1 MKKYNIEGGIDFFSE
16 LYKSL
21 ENEENKFKTEDDNN
35 LCLITNQPLTDKFV
49 KMECGHK
56 FNYVPLFNDLVNH
69 KKKFN
74 NMEGTATHLKNNEIR
89 CPYCRK
95 KTAEVLPYYEDL
107 GLAKVN
113 GVNYIDINNVSESY
127 YNGIYKHKLCEFI
140 KPNIF
145 FNPESKNIIEFYKQG
160 LNIEDC
166 KSIKCNYLGTQL
178 SNYYNHDYNDEKFYC
193 HQHKSIVVKKYKK
206 EISDKIK
213 EVKEQKK
220 QKEKEEKQQAK
231 QKEKEEK
238 QKAKDELKKSVQLAK
253 MNKKQKT
260 KDINVLTDN
269 ITTDNVVIGV
279 SDVVITENIQ
289 LCTEILKTGPKKG
302 TSCGTKI
309 FENNLCKRHCNLIN
323 KNNVNV

>member
-21 ENEENKFKTEDDNN
+21 EDEENKFKTEDDNN

-49 KMECGHK
+49 TMECGHK
-56 FNYVPLFNDLVNH
+56 FNYIPLFNDLVNH

-113 GVNYIDINNVSESY
+113 GVNYIDVNNVSESHY
-127 YNGIYKHKLCEFI
+127 DGIYKLCQFI
-140 KPNIF
+140 KPNVF

-166 KSIKCNYLGTQL
+166 KSIKCNYLGTQI
-178 SNYYNHDYNDEKFYC
+178 SNYYHDYNDENFYC
-193 HQHKSIVVKKYKK
+193 HQHKTIVVKKYKK
-206 EISDKIK
+206 EIADKIK
-213 EVKEQKK
+213 EEKEKIK
-220 QKEKEEKQQAK
+220 QKEKEEKQKAK

-238 QKAKDELKKSVQLAK
+238 QKAKDDLKKAVKLAK

-260 KDINVLTDN
+260 NDTNVV
-269 ITTDNVVIGV
+269 TDNVVIGV
-279 SDVVITENIQ
+279 SDVVISEDIQ

-309 FENNLCKRHCNLIN
+309 FENNLCKRHYNLIN

>member
-21 ENEENKFKTEDDNN
+21 EHEENKFKTEDDNN

-49 KMECGHK
+49 TMECGHK
-56 FNYVPLFNDLVNH
+56 FNYLPLFNDLVNH

-95 KTAEVLPYYEDL
+95 KTAEILPYYEDL

-113 GVNYIDINNVSESY
+113 GVNYIDVNNVSESY

-178 SNYYNHDYNDEKFYC
+178 SNYYHHDYNDEKFYC
-193 HQHKSIVVKKYKK
+193 HQHKTIVVKKYKK

-213 EVKEQKK
+213 EEKEQKK

-238 QKAKDELKKSVQLAK
+238 QKTKDELKKSVQLAK

-260 KDINVLTDN
+260 KDINVV
-269 ITTDNVVIGV
+269 TDNVVIGV

-309 FENNLCKRHCNLIN
+309 FENNLCKRHYNLIN

>member
-21 ENEENKFKTEDDNN
+21 EDEENKFKTEDDNN

-49 KMECGHK
+49 TMECGHK
-56 FNYVPLFNDLVNH
+56 FNYIPLFNDLVNH

-113 GVNYIDINNVSESY
+113 GVNYIDINTNNVLDSY
-127 YNGIYKHKLCEFI
+127 CNGIYKLCQFI
-140 KPNIF
+140 KPNVF
-145 FNPESKNIIEFYKQG
+145 FNPESKNIIEYYKQG

-178 SNYYNHDYNDEKFYC
+178 SNYCHDYNDEKFYC
-193 HQHKSIVVKKYKK
+193 YQHKIQIIRKYKK
-206 EISDKIK
+206 EIADKIK
-213 EVKEQKK
+213 EEKEKIK
-220 QKEKEEKQQAK
+220 QKEKEEKQKAK

-238 QKAKDELKKSVQLAK
+238 QKAKDDLKKSVKMAK

-260 KDINVLTDN
+260 NDTNVV
-269 ITTDNVVIGV
+269 TDNVVIGV
-279 SDVVITENIQ
+279 SDVVISEDIQ

-309 FENNLCKRHCNLIN
+309 FENNLCKRHYNLIN

>member
-21 ENEENKFKTEDDNN
+21 EDEENKFKTEDDNN
-35 LCLITNQPLTDKFV
+35 LCLITNQPLIDKFV

-95 KTAEVLPYYEDL
+95 KTAEVLPYYEEL

-113 GVNYIDINNVSESY
+113 GVNYVDVNNISKPH
-127 YNGIYKHKLCEFI
+127 YNGYKLCQFI

-166 KSIKCNYLGTQL
+166 KSIKCKYLGTQI
-178 SNYYNHDYNDEKFYC
+178 SNYYHDYNDEKFYC
-193 HQHKSIVVKKYKK
+193 YQHKSIVVKKYKK
-206 EISDKIK
+206 EIADKIK
-213 EVKEQKK
+213 EEKEKIK
-220 QKEKEEKQQAK
+220 QKEKEEKQKAK

-238 QKAKDELKKSVQLAK
+238 QKAKDDLKKSVKMAK

-260 KDINVLTDN
+260 NDTNVVTDN
-269 ITTDNVVIGV
+269 IVTDNVVIGV
-279 SDVVITENIQ
+279 SEVIITENIQ
-289 LCTEILKTGPKKG
+289 LCTENLKSGPKKG

-309 FENNLCKRHCNLIN
+309 FQNNLCKRHYNLHT
-323 KNNVNV
+323 

>member
-21 ENEENKFKTEDDNN
+21 EDEENKFKTEDDNN

-56 FNYVPLFNDLVNH
+56 FNYIPLFNDLVNH

-113 GVNYIDINNVSESY
+113 GVNYIDINNVSDSY

-140 KPNIF
+140 KPNVF
-145 FNPESKNIIEFYKQG
+145 FNPESKNITEFYKQG

-178 SNYYNHDYNDEKFYC
+178 SYYHHDYNDEKFYC
-193 HQHKSIVVKKYKK
+193 HQHKTIVVKKYKK
-206 EISDKIK
+206 EIADNIK
-213 EVKEQKK
+213 EEKEKIK
-220 QKEKEEKQQAK
+220 QKEKEEKQQSK

-238 QKAKDELKKSVQLAK
+238 QKAKDELKKAVKLAK
-253 MNKKQKT
+253 MNKNQKT
-260 KDINVLTDN
+260 KDINVSIDN
-269 ITTDNVVIGV
+269 IITDNVVIGI
-279 SDVVITENIQ
+279 SNVIISEDIQ

-302 TSCGTKI
+302 LQCGTKI
-309 FENNLCKRHCNLIN
+309 FQNNLCKRHYNLHT
-323 KNNVNV
+323 

>member
-21 ENEENKFKTEDDNN
+21 EDEENKFKTEDDNN

-56 FNYVPLFNDLVNH
+56 FNYIPLFNDLVNH

-113 GVNYIDINNVSESY
+113 GVNYIDINTNNFSESH
-127 YNGIYKHKLCEFI
+127 YNSIYKLCQFI

-145 FNPESKNIIEFYKQG
+145 FNPESKNIKEFYKQG

-178 SNYYNHDYNDEKFYC
+178 SYYYHDYNDENFYC
-193 HQHKSIVVKKYKK
+193 HQHKTIVVKKYKK
-206 EISDKIK
+206 EIADKIK
-213 EVKEQKK
+213 EEKEKIK

-238 QKAKDELKKSVQLAK
+238 QKVKDELKKAVKLAK

-260 KDINVLTDN
+260 NDTNVLTDN
-269 ITTDNVVIGV
+269 IITDNVVIGV
-279 SDVVITENIQ
+279 SDVVITENVV

-302 TSCGTKI
+302 LQCGIKI
-309 FENNLCKRHCNLIN
+309 FQNNLCKRHYNLHT
-323 KNNVNV
+323 

>member
-21 ENEENKFKTEDDNN
+21 EDEENKFKTEDDNN

-56 FNYVPLFNDLVNH
+56 FNYIPLFNDLVNH

-113 GVNYIDINNVSESY
+113 GVNYIDINTTNFSESQY
-127 YNGIYKHKLCEFI
+127 HGYKLCQFI
-140 KPNIF
+140 KPNVF

-166 KSIKCNYLGTQL
+166 KSIKCNYLGTQI
-178 SNYYNHDYNDEKFYC
+178 SNYYHDYNDENFYC
-193 HQHKSIVVKKYKK
+193 HQHKTIVVKKYKK
-206 EISDKIK
+206 EIADKIK
-213 EVKEQKK
+213 EE
-220 QKEKEEKQQAK
+220 KEKIK

-238 QKAKDELKKSVQLAK
+238 QKAKQKEKEETQKAKDDLKKAVKLAK

-260 KDINVLTDN
+260 NDTNVVTDN
-269 ITTDNVVIGV
+269 IITDNVVIGV
-279 SDVVITENIQ
+279 SEVIITENIQ
-289 LCTEILKTGPKKG
+289 LCTENLKSGPKKG
-302 TSCGTKI
+302 ISCGTKI
-309 FENNLCKRHCNLIN
+309 FQNNLCKRHYNLIN